1 MDHTIGLVPIVSAKL
16 SLTQVLRALQG
27 LNHNAASPDRGASV
41 NEIKQI
47 ADANDLPNGEIPT
60 DR

>member
-1 MDHTIGLVPIVSAKL
+1 MNRTIGLVSKAPAKL
-16 SLTQVLRALQG
+16 SSTQIFWALQG

-41 NEIKQI
+41 NEINRI
-47 ADANDLPNGEIPT
+47 ADANDLPDGKIPT